1 VSARVPRLALRA
13 LSKRFGT
20 LTALAPLSLE
30 LPPGSI
36 HGVLGENGAGK
47 STLVRV
53 LAGALRPD
61 GGTVSI
67 DGRSLPPGEPRAARA
82 AGIGVVYQ
90 HFALIGALSVAEN
103 LLLGR
108 PEATGRLISPR
119 RLAAGAQALAH
130 RHGLAIGD
138 PTRPCVALPV
148 GTQARVEILRALS
161 GGPKILLLDE
171 PTAVLTPPEIAEL
184 FATLRRLR
192 AAGLLVM
199 FITHKLDEALAL
211 CDTVSV
217 LRGGRLVATVAAGGL
232 SAARLAGMMVGV
244 SADAAS
250 PVAPPRAEALP
261 GTPAAPTASAT
272 PLPAN
277 ETPTPAGGAATA
289 AGAAPA
295 TPAVAAAALASEP
308 APAMLAVRNLTTA
321 AEDGR
326 VALQGID
333 FTLASGEIC
342 GIAGVDGNGQDE
354 LAAALYGLLDRRGTV
369 AVADARLPPGDVAA
383 TQRAGMALIPG
394 DRRRDG
400 LALGLAVWENVLLS
414 APLLGH
420 FTRHGILDVASAGRF
435 AGELARE
442 YRVTLTDVAQPIAGL
457 SGGNQQRIVIGRA
470 LALHPRVL
478 IAVNPTRGLDIAAT
492 TQAHATLA
500 RAARTGTAVLLISTD
515 LDELIALSTRLFAL
529 YRGRLAGPVNPD
541 DRERLGALMAG
552 LAA

>member
-1 VSARVPRLALRA
+1 
-13 LSKRFGT
+13 
-20 LTALAPLSLE
+20 
-30 LPPGSI
+30 
-36 HGVLGENGAGK
+36 
-47 STLVRV
+47 
-53 LAGALRPD
+53 
-61 GGTVSI
+61 
-67 DGRSLPPGEPRAARA
+67 
-82 AGIGVVYQ
+82 
-90 HFALIGALSVAEN
+90 LIGALSVAEN

-108 PEATGRLISPR
+108 PEAAGRLISPR

-217 LRGGRLVATVAAGGL
+217 LRGGRLVTTVAAGGL

-244 SADAAS
+244 STDAAS
-250 PVAPPRAEALP
+250 PVAPPSAEALP
-261 GTPAAPTASAT
+261 GAPAAPTASAT
-272 PLPAN
+272 PLPTN
-277 ETPTPAGGAATA
+277 ETATA
-289 AGAAPA
+289 AGATPA
-295 TPAVAAAALASEP
+295 TPAVAAALASAP
-308 APAMLAVRNLTTA
+308 APAVLAVRNLTTA

-354 LAAALYGLLDRRGTV
+354 LADALSGLLDRQGTV
-369 AVADARLPPGDVAA
+369 TVAGARLTPGDVAA
-383 TQRAGMALIPG
+383 AQRAGMALIPG

-414 APLLGH
+414 APLLRR
-420 FTRHGILDVASAGRF
+420 FTRHGILDVASAHRF

-492 TQAHATLA
+492 MQAHATLA
-500 RAARTGTAVLLISTD
+500 RAARTGAAVLLISTD
-515 LDELIALSTRLFAL
+515 LDELAALSARLFAL
-529 YRGRLAGPVNPD
+529 YRGRLAGPVAPD
-541 DRERLGALMAG
+541 DRERLGALMTG